1 MPILLL
7 VIVLLSAGCSG
18 LQSTSSIAPKEQD
31 RVGKL
36 GALVMAHGGS
46 EDWNY
51 SVEEAIESLS
61 QEMPTAL
68 AFGMAN
74 PLSLSNSLESLNAQG
89 VTHVAVVR
97 LFLSGS
103 SFLEQTRFLLGLS
116 DIPPKFFVL
125 MGPGSQNA
133 NAREQIQHSQ
143 VISTHSEGLINSEY
157 TDSIMLERA
166 NSLSSIRSEESV
178 LIIAHGMGEE
188 EENNNLLKSMERV
201 ARHVAKDGY
210 ADVHVATLRE
220 DWEPKRILAEQDIR
234 SYVSRQN
241 EAGRRVLVLPMRLS
255 GFGPYAEVL
264 DGLKYSAGL
273 GLLPHKHIANWA
285 IKTAY
290 DVSRS
295 SGWNLEGPSLSK
307 ITRD

>member
-1 MPILLL
+1 MPLFVLI
-7 VIVLLSAGCSG
+7 IVLLSAGCSG
-18 LQSTSSIAPKEQD
+18 LQTPSSIAPKERD
-31 RVGKL
+31 PVGTL

-46 EDWNY
+46 EGWNH
-51 SVEEAIESLS
+51 SVQEAIGALS

-97 LFLSGS
+97 LFLSGN
-103 SFLEQTRFLLGLS
+103 SFLEQTKFLLGLS
-116 DIPPKFFVL
+116 DIPPEFFVL
-125 MGPGSQNA
+125 MGPGSKDP
-133 NAREQIQHSQ
+133 NAREQIQHDQ
-143 VISTHSEGLINSEY
+143 VISTHSEGLVDSEY
-157 TDSIMLERA
+157 VDSIMLERA
-166 NSLSSIRSEESV
+166 NSLSSLPLEESV

-188 EENNNLLKSMERV
+188 EDNNRLLKSMERV
-201 ARHVAKDGY
+201 ARHVANDGY
-210 ADVHVATLRE
+210 ADVHIATLRE
-220 DWEPKRILAEQDIR
+220 DWESKRILAEQEIR

-264 DGLKYSAGL
+264 NGLRYSAGL
-273 GLLPHKHIANWA
+273 GLLPHNHIANWI

-290 DVSRS
+290 DVSCS
-295 SGWNLEGPSLSK
+295 SGWDLDSSRLSK
-307 ITRD
+307 ITCD